1 MVEKLKEEDIWKDA
15 FEAAEEIKSSK
26 KKKDNKKEN
35 VKETDKEEDDNK
47 DIKNEN
53 LKTSDKEKEED
64 TINNGELVAKY
75 DELEKKYQI
84 LKQEFDNKD
93 SQLKRLAADFDN
105 FRRRQNQEKEDL
117 IKYAYE
123 KLFGDLLPVL
133 DNFERAINSSKDAKD
148 ISSIVSGVE
157 MIQKQLLDIMSRNG
171 LEVIKALGNSFD
183 PNFHEAVQQIV
194 DDEKESD
201 TVVNELQKGY
211 LLNGRVI
218 RPSMVV
224 VSKKSNE

>member
-1 MVEKLKEEDIWKDA
+1 MTEKLKEDDIWKDA
-15 FEAAEEIKSSK
+15 FEAAEEIEASK
-26 KKKDNKKEN
+26 FKKE
-35 VKETDKEEDDNK
+35 DKEEK
-47 DIKNEN
+47 LQEDIDTKQ
-53 LKTSDKEKEED
+53 EKE
-64 TINNGELVAKY
+64 NNSNNNELLAKY

-84 LKQEFDNKD
+84 LKQDFDNKD

-117 IKYAYE
+117 AKYAYE
-123 KLFGDLLPVL
+123 KLFVDILPVL
-133 DNFERAINSSKDAKD
+133 DNFERALNLSKDAKD
-148 ISSIVSGVE
+148 ISSIISGIE

-171 LEVIKALGNSFD
+171 LEIIKALGNPFD

-194 DDEKESD
+194 DDEKESE
-201 TVVNELQKGY
+201 TVINELQKGY

-224 VSKKSNE
+224 VSKKSNG